1 MSIFQKNNEFNTQST
16 NLADFGEKARSNFAA
31 VIFCFVSLIGKSAK
45 ALKWKYFLNNL
56 EVHDFYKNSN
66 SRSFFERNALEN
78 SAESSKTCKKS
89 CTSKWLQHYFPPNN

>member
-16 NLADFGEKARSNFAA
+16 NLADFDEKARSNFAA
-31 VIFCFVSLIGKSAK
+31 VFFFASLIGKSAK

-66 SRSFFERNALEN
+66 SRSFFERNALEK
-78 SAESSKTCKKS
+78 SAGSSKSLKKIVH
-89 CTSKWLQHYFPPNN
+89 LQVAPTLFST